1 MTRPPVPRG
10 GVLFCPFCGESF
22 EQVTRCPDHDLA
34 LVPWH
39 ALPSSRPATP
49 QPDEPVARWSKHHSR
64 GLLLAS
70 AALTLLAFVSLPLG
84 HVQGDA
90 RYGGSLVSLAAHG
103 AHRLWLVPAG
113 ALALGAS
120 TLRRRTLR
128 SLHAAR
134 LALFVLALVPP
145 LAAGWAFT
153 GSRQAVALLSE
164 QSGAALSLVPGSGL
178 IAVCLGALPA
188 LYAAVRLFRHGSVTA
203 PADAASRAGR

>member
-39 ALPSSRPATP
+39 ALASSRTAAP
-49 QPDEPVARWSKHHSR
+49 QPDEPVARWSPRHGR
-64 GLLLAS
+64 GLFVAS
-70 AALTLLAFVSLPLG
+70 AVLTLIAFVSLPLG

-113 ALALGAS
+113 ALALWVS

-134 LALFVLALVPP
+134 LALLVLALVPAS
-145 LAAGWAFT
+145 AAAWAFE
-153 GSRQAVALLSE
+153 GSRQAVAQLSA
-164 QSGAALSLVPGSGL
+164 QSGGGLSLVAGSGL
-178 IAVCLGALPA
+178 IAVWLGALPA
-188 LYAAVRLFRHGSVTA
+188 LYAAVRLFRHRPG
-203 PADAASRAGR
+203 GRSESGR